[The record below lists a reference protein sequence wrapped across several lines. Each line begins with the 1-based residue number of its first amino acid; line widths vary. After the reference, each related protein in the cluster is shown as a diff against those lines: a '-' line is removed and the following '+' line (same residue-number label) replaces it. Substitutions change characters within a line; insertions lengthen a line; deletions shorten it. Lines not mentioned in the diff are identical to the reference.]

1 MAGWMKCPSNLNRRM
16 MRWMKCPSSWMM
28 GQIQGKL
35 LSSFT
40 ICNFENGLGILNGVH
55 GRDKVLYLSLAN
67 WKGEKNKLMNMN
79 KCGMFIGGRRM
90 KGLNPFLWW
99 I

>member
-1 MAGWMKCPSNLNRRM
+1 
-16 MRWMKCPSSWMM
+16 M
-28 GQIQGKL
+28 GYMEG
-35 LSSFT
+35 
-40 ICNFENGLGILNGVH
+40 
-55 GRDKVLYLSLAN
+55 DKVLYLSLAN